1 MNSII
6 IKRYNA
12 YMYFTDTDSLSDK
25 QYDLTRSKYT
35 EHRSQWEWY
44 DKVFLYKLL
53 YELLNYMFSYKICNQ
68 SYFINIFHSYFS
80 NRGLVRK
87 M

>member
-25 QYDLTRSKYT
+25 QYDFDTQQIHGAQESMGMVWQGVPL
-35 EHRSQWEWY
+35 
-44 DKVFLYKLL
+44 
-53 YELLNYMFSYKICNQ
+53 
-68 SYFINIFHSYFS
+68 
-80 NRGLVRK
+80 
-87 M
+87 